1 MKISKGRDQAL
12 FKRPNIFF
20 IIALLVILQTVGPAS
35 AASQNDKAAAVENK
49 GVAAKNTV
57 ENKGMDKKTEKADTG
72 AETKNSGKKNTPEKK
87 NVEETKAEP
96 KKAEAPKKGEA
107 FKNIEDKKKNDEKK
121 SKELEFLKFIPDEF
135 RFVARVNVQAF
146 LSEVSEKA
154 FGEYINMIFG
164 KKNLGKLKTLDIS
177 FSPERTKDQTFNF
190 ICVAGGDIDFAEMF
204 DTIKNYADVKT
215 GEHEGFQVFRYYN
228 LAGLVC
234 NGRVILGTAA
244 SLKKIVEMVKTG
256 NGSLYNNNEFAAK
269 CESAF
274 AKSKLKNYA
283 MTGAIGNDFLKKAL
297 ADHEITYKEGLL
309 ATDMLYFTFS
319 EKKVEMILSQDSS
332 ETALKLSNELAEQFQ
347 QSAKETAE
355 ALGEVDLIE
364 AESKNRREQKVMAG
378 ELAFTRKLLNLT
390 AEFNK
395 NGNFKTAD
403 RDIFVGVEF
412 KENILRSICSVITS
426 HPNSWGAILEYFIS
440 PAITCK
446 KYAKIIET
454 ATLIYLS
461 KHKEAKASVSEEA
474 LYTEGII
481 TNFYKCPA
489 GDKFEISVDEKGKI
503 SVKCPVH
510 DGAAK

>member
-1 MKISKGRDQAL
+1 M
-12 FKRPNIFF
+12 FKRRNIFF
-20 IIALLVILQTVGPAS
+20 IIALLIILPAVGLAG
-35 AASQNDKAAAVENK
+35 AAPPDGKAAAIENK
-49 GVAAKNTV
+49 GVAAKNGAAKSAEEKTGV
-57 ENKGMDKKTEKADTG
+57 DKKTEKADTA
-72 AETKNSGKKNTPEKK
+72 AETKNGGNKNMPEKK
-87 NVEETKAEP
+87 NVEENKSEP
-96 KKAEAPKKGEA
+96 KKAEPLKIEAPKKVEA
-107 FKNIEDKKKNDEKK
+107 VKNIESNKKNDEKK

-146 LSEVSEKA
+146 LSEVSEKS
-154 FGEYINMIFG
+154 FGEYINLIFG
-164 KKNLGKLKTLDIS
+164 KKNSGKLKTLDIS

-256 NGSLYNNNEFAAK
+256 AGSLYNNNEFAAK

-283 MTGAIGNDFLKKAL
+283 MTGAIGSDFLKKAL
-297 ADHEITYKEGLL
+297 AEHDITYKEGLL

-319 EKKVEMILSQDSS
+319 EKKVEIILSQDSS

-446 KYAKIIET
+446 KYAKIIEI

-503 SVKCPVH
+503 TVKCPVH
-510 DGAAK
+510 DGAGK